1 MMSSRLRKYFV
12 TGLVVLIPLVA
23 TSYILWILFDL
34 LDGILRP
41 LVTEI
46 FGVYI
51 PGLSLVI
58 MLLLTLL
65 VGFIANYTIGKKG
78 VKLFEESLCRIP
90 MVRTIYLAI
99 KQASDILFMQ
109 KEEFQKVVLVEYP
122 RRGIYVLGFVTGSG
136 VEEIQEKT
144 SEDVLNLFVPTAP
157 NPTSGFLLM
166 VPKKDVIVLDMSV
179 EDGLKMI
186 ISGGLLAPTNEGR

>member
-1 MMSSRLRKYFV
+1 MSNRLRKYFV

-23 TSYILWILFDL
+23 TLYILWILFDL

-78 VKLFEESLCRIP
+78 VELFEESLCRIP

-109 KEEFQKVVLVEYP
+109 KEEFQKVVLVEFP
-122 RRGIYVLGFVTGSG
+122 RRGIYMLGFVTGSG

-144 SEDVLNLFVPTAP
+144 SEHVLNLFVPTSP

-186 ISGGLLAPTNEGR
+186 VSGGLLAPTNEGR

>member
-1 MMSSRLRKYFV
+1 MC
-12 TGLVVLIPLVA
+12 A
-23 TSYILWILFDL
+23 
-34 LDGILRP
+34 
-41 LVTEI
+41 
-46 FGVYI
+46 
-51 PGLSLVI
+51 
-58 MLLLTLL
+58 
-65 VGFIANYTIGKKG
+65 AH
-78 VKLFEESLCRIP
+78 
-90 MVRTIYLAI
+90 
-99 KQASDILFMQ
+99 Q
-109 KEEFQKVVLVEYP
+109 
-122 RRGIYVLGFVTGSG
+122 

>member
-1 MMSSRLRKYFV
+1 MSSRLRKYFV

-46 FGVYI
+46 FGIHI

-65 VGFIANYTIGKKG
+65 VGFIANYAIGKKG
-78 VKLFEESLCRIP
+78 VELFEESLCRIP

-109 KEEFQKVVLVEYP
+109 KGEFQKVVLVEYP
-122 RRGIYVLGFVTGSG
+122 RRGTYVLGFVTGSG
-136 VEEIQEKT
+136 IEEIQEKT

-166 VPKKDVIVLDMSV
+166 VPKKDVILLDMSV

-186 ISGGLLAPTNEGR
+186 ISGGLLVPTNEGR